1 MYGTLIVTNLCKR
14 ETGFMTF
21 SEQLNA
27 YISELNCTA
36 KELTDVS
43 GLSASVLSRYRTGSR
58 VPTTDSE
65 QFMQLVQGIAT
76 IANERGY
83 SEFTVEKIQKTLEDC
98 LQDATF
104 PYELFQI
111 NFDTLLTSLSI
122 NVADLS
128 HFLNFDSSYISRIRN
143 GQRKPANPQDFA
155 QNVSKYIAG
164 HCSESD
170 KVTIAK
176 LVHCTTDEINND
188 SLCRDKIIH
197 WLLNEQ
203 IEKKDVVLPFL
214 SKLDE
219 FDLNEFIRSIH
230 FDELKVPS
238 VPFQLPTSKN
248 YYGIDEMCEG
258 TLDFFKATV
267 LSKSKEDL
275 IANDDTPMADK
286 ANGTDFMKK
295 YIFAVALTLKKGLHI
310 HFIHNINRPFEEMM
324 MGLEGWI
331 PMYMT
336 GQISPY
342 YLKDVHNKLFG
353 HFLYS
358 SGAAALSGEC
368 IMDYHQNGKMY
379 LTKNKTEMSYYRQR
393 ALDILSKASPLMDI
407 YRIES
412 KDAFYSFVERDIVTP
427 GNRRSILSA
436 LPIHTLSEE
445 LLLQILNH
453 NHIEEADK
461 KRILDFAKK
470 QRQLYENILSNR
482 QIIDEI
488 PVISEMEFLEQP
500 MLLPLSEIFYEK
512 DIVYTYAEYL
522 EHMEQTITY
531 SQNNSNYTVKQNSRY
546 PFKNIQ
552 IRILEG
558 KWVVISK
565 NKTPAIH
572 FVIHNPQL
580 RDALENMVIP
590 VYDKDDTL

>member
-1 MYGTLIVTNLCKR
+1 
-14 ETGFMTF
+14 MTF

-143 GQRKPANPQDFA
+143 GQRRPSNPQDFA

-412 KDAFYSFVERDIVTP
+412 KDAFYSFVERDIVTL
-427 GNRRSILSA
+427 GNRRAILSA

-565 NKTPAIH
+565 NKAPAIH

-580 RDALENMVIP
+580 RNALENMVIP

>member
-1 MYGTLIVTNLCKR
+1 
-14 ETGFMTF
+14 
-21 SEQLNA
+21 
-27 YISELNCTA
+27 
-36 KELTDVS
+36 
-43 GLSASVLSRYRTGSR
+43 
-58 VPTTDSE
+58 
-65 QFMQLVQGIAT
+65 
-76 IANERGY
+76 
-83 SEFTVEKIQKTLEDC
+83 
-98 LQDATF
+98 
-104 PYELFQI
+104 
-111 NFDTLLTSLSI
+111 
-122 NVADLS
+122 
-128 HFLNFDSSYISRIRN
+128 
-143 GQRKPANPQDFA
+143 
-155 QNVSKYIAG
+155 
-164 HCSESD
+164 
-170 KVTIAK
+170 
-176 LVHCTTDEINND
+176 
-188 SLCRDKIIH
+188 
-197 WLLNEQ
+197 
-203 IEKKDVVLPFL
+203 
-214 SKLDE
+214 
-219 FDLNEFIRSIH
+219 
-230 FDELKVPS
+230 
-238 VPFQLPTSKN
+238 
-248 YYGIDEMCEG
+248 
-258 TLDFFKATV
+258 
-267 LSKSKEDL
+267 
-275 IANDDTPMADK
+275 
-286 ANGTDFMKK
+286 
-295 YIFAVALTLKKGLHI
+295 
-310 HFIHNINRPFEEMM
+310 MM

-546 PFKNIQ
+546 PFRNIQ

-580 RDALENMVIP
+580 RNALENMVIP
-590 VYDKDDTL
+590 VCDKEDTL

>member
-1 MYGTLIVTNLCKR
+1 
-14 ETGFMTF
+14 MTF

-143 GQRKPANPQDFA
+143 GQRRPSNPQDFA

-203 IEKKDVVLPFL
+203 FEKKDVALPFL

-565 NKTPAIH
+565 NKAPAIH

-580 RDALENMVIP
+580 RNALENMVIP

>member
-1 MYGTLIVTNLCKR
+1 
-14 ETGFMTF
+14 MTF

-143 GQRKPANPQDFA
+143 GQRRPSNPQDFA

-488 PVISEMEFLEQP
+488 PVISETEFLEQP

-580 RDALENMVIP
+580 RNALENMVIP
-590 VYDKDDTL
+590 SVR

>member
-1 MYGTLIVTNLCKR
+1 
-14 ETGFMTF
+14 MTF

-65 QFMQLVQGIAT
+65 QFIQLVQGIAT

-83 SEFTVEKIQKTLEDC
+83 SEFTVKKIQNTLEDC

-143 GQRKPANPQDFA
+143 GQRRPSNPQDFA

-368 IMDYHQNGKMY
+368 IMDYHLNGKMY

-461 KRILDFAKK
+461 KRILDFAKR

-580 RDALENMVIP
+580 RNALENMVIP

>member
-1 MYGTLIVTNLCKR
+1 
-14 ETGFMTF
+14 MTF

-143 GQRKPANPQDFA
+143 GQRRPSNPQDFA

-176 LVHCTTDEINND
+176 LVHCTTDEIKNA

-203 IEKKDVVLPFL
+203 FEKKDVVLPFL

-488 PVISEMEFLEQP
+488 PVISETEFLEQP

-580 RDALENMVIP
+580 RNALENMVIP

>member
-1 MYGTLIVTNLCKR
+1 
-14 ETGFMTF
+14 MTF

-143 GQRKPANPQDFA
+143 GQRRPSNPQDFA

-531 SQNNSNYTVKQNSRY
+531 SQNNSNYTVKQNSNY
-546 PFKNIQ
+546 PFRNIQ

-565 NKTPAIH
+565 NKAPAIH

-580 RDALENMVIP
+580 RKALENMVIP

>member
-1 MYGTLIVTNLCKR
+1 
-14 ETGFMTF
+14 MTF

-143 GQRKPANPQDFA
+143 GQRRPSNPQDFA

-164 HCSESD
+164 HCSDSD

-203 IEKKDVVLPFL
+203 IEKRDLVLPFL

-230 FDELKVPS
+230 FDELKVPT

-565 NKTPAIH
+565 NKAPAIH

-580 RDALENMVIP
+580 RNALENMVIP

>member
-1 MYGTLIVTNLCKR
+1 
-14 ETGFMTF
+14 MTF

-143 GQRKPANPQDFA
+143 GQRRPSNPQDFA

-552 IRILEG
+552 IRILER

-580 RDALENMVIP
+580 RNALENMVIP

>member
-1 MYGTLIVTNLCKR
+1 
-14 ETGFMTF
+14 MTF

-111 NFDTLLTSLSI
+111 NFDTLLTSLSV
-122 NVADLS
+122 NVSDLS

-143 GQRKPANPQDFA
+143 GQRRPSNPQDFA
-155 QNVSKYIAG
+155 ENVSKYIAG

-565 NKTPAIH
+565 NKAPAIH

-580 RDALENMVIP
+580 RNALENMVVP

>member
-1 MYGTLIVTNLCKR
+1 
-14 ETGFMTF
+14 MTF

-143 GQRKPANPQDFA
+143 GQRRPSNPQDFA

-203 IEKKDVVLPFL
+203 IEKKDVILPFL

-230 FDELKVPS
+230 FDKLKVPS

-453 NHIEEADK
+453 NHIEEADQK
-461 KRILDFAKK
+461 QILDFAKK

-531 SQNNSNYTVKQNSRY
+531 SQNNSNYTVKQNSSS

-580 RDALENMVIP
+580 RNALENMVIP

>member
-1 MYGTLIVTNLCKR
+1 
-14 ETGFMTF
+14 MTF

-143 GQRKPANPQDFA
+143 GQRRPSNPQDFA

-230 FDELKVPS
+230 FDKLKVPS

-488 PVISEMEFLEQP
+488 PVISETEFNEQP

-531 SQNNSNYTVKQNSRY
+531 SQNNSNYTVKQNSKY

-565 NKTPAIH
+565 NKAPAIH

-580 RDALENMVIP
+580 RNALENMVIP

>member
-1 MYGTLIVTNLCKR
+1 
-14 ETGFMTF
+14 MTF

-128 HFLNFDSSYISRIRN
+128 RFLNFDSSYISRIRN
-143 GQRKPANPQDFA
+143 GQRRPSNPQDFA

-488 PVISEMEFLEQP
+488 PVISETEFLEQP

-580 RDALENMVIP
+580 RNALENMVIP

>member
-1 MYGTLIVTNLCKR
+1 
-14 ETGFMTF
+14 MTF

-143 GQRKPANPQDFA
+143 GQRRPSNPQDFA

-488 PVISEMEFLEQP
+488 PVISETEFLEHP

-558 KWVVISK
+558 NWVVISK

-580 RDALENMVIP
+580 RNALENMVIP

>member
-1 MYGTLIVTNLCKR
+1 
-14 ETGFMTF
+14 MTF

-143 GQRKPANPQDFA
+143 GQRRPSNPQDFA

-188 SLCRDKIIH
+188 SLCKDKIIH

-203 IEKKDVVLPFL
+203 FEKKDVVLPFL

-461 KRILDFAKK
+461 KQILDFAKK

-580 RDALENMVIP
+580 RKALENMVIP

>member
-1 MYGTLIVTNLCKR
+1 
-14 ETGFMTF
+14 MTF

-65 QFMQLVQGIAT
+65 QFMQLVQGIVT

-98 LQDATF
+98 LRDATF

-143 GQRKPANPQDFA
+143 GQRRPSNPQDFA

-436 LPIHTLSEE
+436 LPIHTLSEK

-470 QRQLYENILSNR
+470 QRQLYENILSNG

-488 PVISEMEFLEQP
+488 PVISETEFLEQP

-580 RDALENMVIP
+580 RNALENMVIP

>member
-1 MYGTLIVTNLCKR
+1 
-14 ETGFMTF
+14 MTF

-58 VPTTDSE
+58 VPTTASE

-104 PYELFQI
+104 PYELSQI

-143 GQRKPANPQDFA
+143 GQRRPSNPQDFA

-203 IEKKDVVLPFL
+203 FEKKDVVLPFL

-488 PVISEMEFLEQP
+488 PIISEMEFLEQP

-580 RDALENMVIP
+580 RNALENMVIP

>member
-1 MYGTLIVTNLCKR
+1 
-14 ETGFMTF
+14 MTF

-143 GQRKPANPQDFA
+143 GQRRPSNPQDFA

-176 LVHCTTDEINND
+176 LVQCTTDEINND
-188 SLCRDKIIH
+188 SLCRDKIVH

-203 IEKKDVVLPFL
+203 FEKKDVVLPFL

-353 HFLYS
+353 HFLFS
-358 SGAAALSGEC
+358 GGAAALSGEC

-412 KDAFYSFVERDIVTP
+412 KDAFFSFVERDIVTP

-470 QRQLYENILSNR
+470 QRQLYENILSNG

-488 PVISEMEFLEQP
+488 PVISETEFNEQP

-565 NKTPAIH
+565 NKAPAIH

-580 RDALENMVIP
+580 RNALENMVIP

>member
-1 MYGTLIVTNLCKR
+1 
-14 ETGFMTF
+14 MTF

-76 IANERGY
+76 IAYERGY

-98 LQDATF
+98 LQDSTF
-104 PYELFQI
+104 PYELFQL

-143 GQRKPANPQDFA
+143 GQRRPSNPQDFA

-203 IEKKDVVLPFL
+203 IKKKDVVLPFL

-580 RDALENMVIP
+580 RNALENMVIP

>member
-1 MYGTLIVTNLCKR
+1 
-14 ETGFMTF
+14 MTF

-83 SEFTVEKIQKTLEDC
+83 SEFTVEKIQKALEDC

-143 GQRKPANPQDFA
+143 GQRRPSNPQDFA

-488 PVISEMEFLEQP
+488 PVISETEFNEQP

-580 RDALENMVIP
+580 RNALENMVIP

>member
-1 MYGTLIVTNLCKR
+1 
-14 ETGFMTF
+14 MTF

-143 GQRKPANPQDFA
+143 GQRRPSNPQDFA

-203 IEKKDVVLPFL
+203 IDKKDVVLPFL

-248 YYGIDEMCEG
+248 YYGIDEMCKG

-295 YIFAVALTLKKGLHI
+295 YIFAVALTLKKGVHI

-580 RDALENMVIP
+580 RNALENMVIP

>member
-1 MYGTLIVTNLCKR
+1 
-14 ETGFMTF
+14 MTF

-128 HFLNFDSSYISRIRN
+128 RFLNFDSSYISRIRN
-143 GQRKPANPQDFA
+143 GQRRPSNPQDFA

-565 NKTPAIH
+565 NKAPAIH

-580 RDALENMVIP
+580 RNALENMVIP

>member
-1 MYGTLIVTNLCKR
+1 
-14 ETGFMTF
+14 MTF

-143 GQRKPANPQDFA
+143 GQRRPSNPQDFA

-531 SQNNSNYTVKQNSRY
+531 SQNNSNYTVKQNSNY
-546 PFKNIQ
+546 PFRNIQ

-565 NKTPAIH
+565 NKAPAIH

-580 RDALENMVIP
+580 RNALENMVIP

>member
-1 MYGTLIVTNLCKR
+1 
-14 ETGFMTF
+14 MTF

-143 GQRKPANPQDFA
+143 GQRRPSNPQDFA

-461 KRILDFAKK
+461 KRILDFVKK

-580 RDALENMVIP
+580 RNALENMVIP

>member
-1 MYGTLIVTNLCKR
+1 
-14 ETGFMTF
+14 MTF

-128 HFLNFDSSYISRIRN
+128 RFLNFDSSYISRIRN
-143 GQRKPANPQDFA
+143 GQRRPSNPQDFA

-470 QRQLYENILSNR
+470 QRQLYENVLSNE
-482 QIIDEI
+482 QMIDEI
-488 PVISEMEFLEQP
+488 PVISETEFLEHP

-531 SQNNSNYTVKQNSRY
+531 SQNNSNYTVKQNSSS

-565 NKTPAIH
+565 NKAPAIH
-572 FVIHNPQL
+572 FIIHNPQL
-580 RDALENMVIP
+580 RNALENMVIP

>member
-1 MYGTLIVTNLCKR
+1 
-14 ETGFMTF
+14 MTF

-143 GQRKPANPQDFA
+143 GQRRPSNPQDFA

-353 HFLYS
+353 HFLFS

-580 RDALENMVIP
+580 RNALENMVIP

>member
-1 MYGTLIVTNLCKR
+1 
-14 ETGFMTF
+14 MTF

-143 GQRKPANPQDFA
+143 GQRRPSNPQDFA

-531 SQNNSNYTVKQNSRY
+531 SRNNSNYTVKQNSRY

-572 FVIHNPQL
+572 FVVHNPQL
-580 RDALENMVIP
+580 RNALENMVIP

>member
-1 MYGTLIVTNLCKR
+1 
-14 ETGFMTF
+14 MTF

-143 GQRKPANPQDFA
+143 GQRRPSNPQDFA

-488 PVISEMEFLEQP
+488 PVISETEFNEQP

-580 RDALENMVIP
+580 RNALENMVIP

>member
-1 MYGTLIVTNLCKR
+1 
-14 ETGFMTF
+14 MTF
-21 SEQLNA
+21 SEQLNK

-143 GQRKPANPQDFA
+143 GQRRPSNPQDFA

-461 KRILDFAKK
+461 KRILDFVKK

-531 SQNNSNYTVKQNSRY
+531 SQNNSNYTVKQNNRY

-580 RDALENMVIP
+580 RNALENMVIP

>member
-1 MYGTLIVTNLCKR
+1 
-14 ETGFMTF
+14 MTF

-143 GQRKPANPQDFA
+143 GQRRPSNPQDFA

-203 IEKKDVVLPFL
+203 FEKKDVVLPFL

-580 RDALENMVIP
+580 RNALENMVIP

>member
-1 MYGTLIVTNLCKR
+1 
-14 ETGFMTF
+14 MTF

-143 GQRKPANPQDFA
+143 GQRRPSNPQDFA

-203 IEKKDVVLPFL
+203 IEKKDLVLPFL

-565 NKTPAIH
+565 NKAPAIH

-580 RDALENMVIP
+580 RNALENMVIP

>member
-1 MYGTLIVTNLCKR
+1 
-14 ETGFMTF
+14 MTF
-21 SEQLNA
+21 SEQLNT

-143 GQRKPANPQDFA
+143 GQRRPSNPQDFA

-197 WLLNEQ
+197 WLLNERF
-203 IEKKDVVLPFL
+203 EKKDVVLPFL

-461 KRILDFAKK
+461 KQILDFAKK

-580 RDALENMVIP
+580 RNALENMVIP

>member
-1 MYGTLIVTNLCKR
+1 
-14 ETGFMTF
+14 MTF

-58 VPTTDSE
+58 VPTTASE

-128 HFLNFDSSYISRIRN
+128 HFLNFDSSYISCIRN
-143 GQRKPANPQDFA
+143 GQRRPSNPQDFA

-203 IEKKDVVLPFL
+203 FEKKDVTLPFL

-230 FDELKVPS
+230 FDELKVTS

-393 ALDILSKASPLMDI
+393 ALDILSKA
-407 YRIES
+407 
-412 KDAFYSFVERDIVTP
+412 
-427 GNRRSILSA
+427 
-436 LPIHTLSEE
+436 
-445 LLLQILNH
+445 
-453 NHIEEADK
+453 
-461 KRILDFAKK
+461 
-470 QRQLYENILSNR
+470 
-482 QIIDEI
+482 
-488 PVISEMEFLEQP
+488 
-500 MLLPLSEIFYEK
+500 
-512 DIVYTYAEYL
+512 
-522 EHMEQTITY
+522 
-531 SQNNSNYTVKQNSRY
+531 
-546 PFKNIQ
+546 
-552 IRILEG
+552 
-558 KWVVISK
+558 
-565 NKTPAIH
+565 
-572 FVIHNPQL
+572 
-580 RDALENMVIP
+580 
-590 VYDKDDTL
+590 

>member
-1 MYGTLIVTNLCKR
+1 
-14 ETGFMTF
+14 MTF

-98 LQDATF
+98 LPDATF

-143 GQRKPANPQDFA
+143 GQRRPSNPQDFA

-170 KVTIAK
+170 KETIAK

-412 KDAFYSFVERDIVTP
+412 KDAFYSFVKRDIVTP

-580 RDALENMVIP
+580 RNALENMVIP

>member
-1 MYGTLIVTNLCKR
+1 
-14 ETGFMTF
+14 MTF

-143 GQRKPANPQDFA
+143 GQRRPSNPQDFA

-203 IEKKDVVLPFL
+203 FEKKDVVLPFL

-546 PFKNIQ
+546 PFRNIQ

-565 NKTPAIH
+565 NKAPAIH

-580 RDALENMVIP
+580 RKALENMVIP

>member
-1 MYGTLIVTNLCKR
+1 
-14 ETGFMTF
+14 MTF

-83 SEFTVEKIQKTLEDC
+83 AEFTVEKIQKTLEDC

-128 HFLNFDSSYISRIRN
+128 HFLNFDNSYISRIRK
-143 GQRKPANPQDFA
+143 GQRRPSNPQDFA
-155 QNVSKYIAG
+155 ENVSKYIAG

-238 VPFQLPTSKN
+238 VPFQFPTSKN

-461 KRILDFAKK
+461 KRILDFAKM

-488 PVISEMEFLEQP
+488 PVISETEFLEQP

-565 NKTPAIH
+565 NKAPAIH

-580 RDALENMVIP
+580 RNALENMVIP

>member
-1 MYGTLIVTNLCKR
+1 
-14 ETGFMTF
+14 MTF
-21 SEQLNA
+21 SEQLNE
-27 YISELNCTA
+27 YMSELDCTA
-36 KELTDVS
+36 KELSDAS
-43 GLSASVLSRYRTGSR
+43 GLSASVLSRYRNGSR
-58 VPTTDSE
+58 VPTTDSD
-65 QFMQLVQGIAT
+65 QFTQLIQGIVT
-76 IANERGY
+76 IAAKKGIFGITTEAV
-83 SEFTVEKIQKTLEDC
+83 TKIFEDC
-98 LQDATF
+98 MQDATF
-104 PYELFQI
+104 PYETFRV
-111 NFDTLLTSLSI
+111 NFDTLLSALSI

-143 GQRKPANPQDFA
+143 GQRKPANPQDFT

-164 HCSESD
+164 HSTSSD
-170 KVTIAK
+170 KSSIAK
-176 LVHCTTDEINND
+176 LIHCTLDEISD
-188 SLCRDKIIH
+188 DTLCENKIIN

-203 IEKKDVVLPFL
+203 ITKKEVVFPFL

-219 FDLNEFIRSIH
+219 FDLNKFTRSIR

-248 YYGIDEMCEG
+248 YYGVEEMCAG

-295 YIFAVALTLKKGLHI
+295 YIFAVALTLKKGLHV
-310 HFIHNINRPFEEMM
+310 HFIHNIHRPFEEMM

-379 LTKNKTEMSYYRQR
+379 LTKNKTEMAYYRQR

-407 YRIES
+407 YRVES
-412 KDAFYSFVERDIVTP
+412 KDAFYAFVEKDIATS
-427 GNRRSILSA
+427 GDRHSILSA
-436 LPIHTLSEE
+436 LPLHTLSKE

-453 NHIEEADK
+453 NDINETDR
-461 KRILDFAKK
+461 KRILDYAQE
-470 QRQLYENILSNR
+470 QRQLYESVLTDRHIF
-482 QIIDEI
+482 DEI
-488 PVISEMEFLEQP
+488 PVISETDFKAQP
-500 MLLPLSEIFYEK
+500 MLLPLSGLFYEK
-512 DIVYTYAEYL
+512 DIAYTYDEYL
-522 EHMEQTITY
+522 AHMEQTIAY
-531 SQNNSNYTVKQNSRY
+531 STNNPNYTVKQNRSY

-552 IRILEG
+552 IHILEG

-565 NKTPAIH
+565 NKAPAIH
-572 FVIHNPQL
+572 FVTHNPQL
-580 RDALENMVIP
+580 RNALENMIIP
-590 VYDKDDTL
+590 VSEEDDAS

>member
-1 MYGTLIVTNLCKR
+1 
-14 ETGFMTF
+14 MTF

-36 KELTDVS
+36 KELTVVS

-143 GQRKPANPQDFA
+143 GQRRPSNPQDFA

-580 RDALENMVIP
+580 RKALENMVIP